1 MNPWTTR
8 LAATALLA
16 ALAAPAFA
24 QTPPGPDGGRMGMGM
39 GHGHGAKGGSP
50 EEWHQRRQER
60 MQRHLNE
67 LKGQLQLSPAQ
78 EPAWAA
84 FTAAL
89 QPAAKPERPSREQ
102 WAQLTTPQRIDRMQ
116 EMRQRH
122 AAEADRRAQAT
133 KSFYA
138 ALNPE
143 QQKTFDAQS
152 LRMMGRGG
160 HGHGHGEGHGRH
172 GRHHG

>member
-24 QTPPGPDGGRMGMGM
+24 QTPAGPGPDSGRMGM
-39 GHGHGAKGGSP
+39 GHGHAGKGGSP
-50 EEWHQRRQER
+50 EEAQQRRQER

-67 LKGQLQLSPAQ
+67 LKSKLQLSPAQ
-78 EPAWAA
+78 EPAWTA

-89 QPAAKPERPSREQ
+89 QPAAKPERPSRDQ

-116 EMRQRH
+116 ELRQRH

-133 KSFYA
+133 KNFYA

-160 HGHGHGEGHGRH
+160 PGEGHGRH

>member
-1 MNPWTTR
+1 MTPWTAR
-8 LAATALLA
+8 LATTALLA

-24 QTPPGPDGGRMGMGM
+24 QTPPGPGPDGGRMGMG
-39 GHGHGAKGGSP
+39 HGHAGKGGSL
-50 EEWHQRRQER
+50 EEAQQRRQER

-67 LKGQLQLSPAQ
+67 LKGQLKLSPDQ
-78 EPAWAA
+78 EPAWTA
-84 FTAAL
+84 FIAAL
-89 QPAAKPERPSREQ
+89 QPTAKPERPSRDQ

-116 EMRQRH
+116 ELRQRH

-138 ALNPE
+138 TLNPE

-152 LRMMGRGG
+152 LRMMGRIGR
-160 HGHGHGEGHGRH
+160 GEGHGRH
-172 GRHHG
+172 ERHHG